1 MRRTQGWVPDQYV
14 FFAARFSE
22 PFADVQLLGDKQ
34 AVLTF
39 APDVRTLTIAV
50 GLSSVSVENARMNS
64 LAEVPELDFDA
75 VHARAVGQWRKALG
89 DIVVEGGLGAT
100 R

>member
-1 MRRTQGWVPDQYV
+1 M
-14 FFAARFSE
+14 
-22 PFADVQLLGDKQ
+22 QLLGDKQ

-75 VHARAVGQWRKALG
+75 VHAAPSGSGAKRWATSSSKAAR
-89 DIVVEGGLGAT
+89 AT